1 VIQNKAFRIPFK
13 GLKPGIHKF
22 DFEVSASFFQEIE
35 GSEIL
40 DAEISAGV
48 TLDKKSNF
56 MELQFFLEGVAT
68 VVCDR
73 CLDPV
78 SLPVEYEGK
87 IIVKFGE
94 ETTELDESLLVLSQA
109 EDVLD
114 VSQYLFEFAHLS
126 LPMKRIHPQNAQG
139 VSGCNPL
146 MLEKLKEYLVEEDLS
161 EEDDVNDDI

>member
-1 VIQNKAFRIPFK
+1 MIQNKAFRIPFK

-78 SLPVEYEGK
+78 SLPVDYEG
-87 IIVKFGE
+87 
-94 ETTELDESLLVLSQA
+94 
-109 EDVLD
+109 
-114 VSQYLFEFAHLS
+114 
-126 LPMKRIHPQNAQG
+126 
-139 VSGCNPL
+139 
-146 MLEKLKEYLVEEDLS
+146 
-161 EEDDVNDDI
+161 